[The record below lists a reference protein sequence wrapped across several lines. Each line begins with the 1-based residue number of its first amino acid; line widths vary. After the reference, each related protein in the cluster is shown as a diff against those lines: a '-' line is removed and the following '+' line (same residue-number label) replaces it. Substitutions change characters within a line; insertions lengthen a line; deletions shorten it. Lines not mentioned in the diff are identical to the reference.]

1 MSQTQSGIMEVRKV
15 VDDGLLLLGS
25 IEDLRRRFPKLD
37 PKCFPFFLLLL
48 ILLFLDYRAL
58 YCPAPSSP
66 LLAIYG
72 MIDGGEVTNSNTI
85 SP

>member
-37 PKCFPFFLLLL
+37 PKFFPFLFCFL
-48 ILLFLDYRAL
+48 ILRWITGLCIVQPRPPLCL
-58 YCPAPSSP
+58 PST
-66 LLAIYG
+66 
-72 MIDGGEVTNSNTI
+72 E
-85 SP
+85 